1 MIRRI
6 SGSIVLRD
14 GTSIVVDVHGVG
26 YRIFVSPHTLFEM
39 SGADD
44 VSVWT
49 YHAIRE
55 NAADLY
61 GFKTLEELSF
71 FELLLSVSGI
81 GPKSALAILGI
92 ASLGE
97 LKRAIRENN
106 PAYLTKVSGIGR
118 KNAEKI
124 VLELKD
130 KLGSISEEVSVSTSE
145 GDIEVL
151 EALEALGYPMHI
163 ARNALRNIPKDVL
176 ETPDRIKHALKQ
188 LGS

>member
-1 MIRRI
+1 MIRRV
-6 SGSIVLRD
+6 SGSVVLRD
-14 GTSIVVDVHGVG
+14 EVSVVLDVGGIG
-26 YRIFVSPHTLFEM
+26 YRIFVPSHTLFELERVHDA
-39 SGADD
+39 SL
-44 VSVWT
+44 WT
-49 YHAIRE
+49 YHAVRE
-55 NAADLY
+55 NVADLY

-81 GPKSALAILGI
+81 GPKSALAILSI

-106 PAYLTKVSGIGR
+106 PAYLTKVSGVGR

-130 KLGSISEEVSVSTSE
+130 KLGGVAEEGAAATSE

-163 ARNALRNIPKDVL
+163 ARNVLRTIPKDIE
-176 ETPDRIKHALKQ
+176 ETPERIKHALKQ